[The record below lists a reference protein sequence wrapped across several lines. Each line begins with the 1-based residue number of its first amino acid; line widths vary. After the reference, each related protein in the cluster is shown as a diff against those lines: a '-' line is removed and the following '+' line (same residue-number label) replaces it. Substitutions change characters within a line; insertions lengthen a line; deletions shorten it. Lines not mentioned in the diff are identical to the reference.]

1 MSSDTKK
8 PDTKTDENTKAQS
21 PDDTPE
27 GESIFRKVFN
37 WLFPGYLR
45 EGLNTEIFVMVLFGI
60 IFIYFFLN
68 NYRFNNGKKGWLG
81 WMGLIVLILFYGTFA
96 TTLYYAYS
104 DMVKEGKKKDK
115 SYTNANIAIGTFV
128 TIVVMCYSLYAIPF
142 SMTNAGVIAKG
153 LLRVWNPFHDLFP
166 NVPTGETPKETSGG
180 GLDID
185 LNTLKTGYDNKGL
198 FWGNQ
203 GFLSNLGFYILSFP
217 LILANYFAGSWPF
230 NYYLIPTIAG
240 DGSSSGDSWTIHQN
254 IPDKNNL
261 LSWLIFIILFL
272 ITLPYRFLNWISYLI
287 TKKNFIYENFNP
299 IDWDVMKKAF
309 FTGEEGNSD
318 NKNIGDFISKIY
330 FGIDSKYINGKVFG
344 FWLNIYIMIMIVQVV
359 MGQLLFPS
367 MSGISTA
374 GNTAALVVFGL
385 IALGFIVQMI
395 RTRDKKRKMNFLNL
409 RTSGFK
415 AVPLNKIRETF
426 AETAKNTLP
435 GFPFLRAML
444 PKAEREKLTPEHQ
457 EAVETARQSLTKE
470 AFGQQQEIQM
480 GQPVQH
486 PQQQQ
491 QQYSQQQQQQY
502 SQQQQQQYSQ
512 QQQYPQQYSQQQQ
525 YPQKYS
531 QQQQYQQQYSQQQ
544 QYPQQ
549 YSQQQQYL
557 PMQQQQ
563 LQQMPPGASPSAPDP
578 GPMMKNIEKNAMN
591 AMENHENARNFN
603 KIVKGQHNAI
613 KSSKNRLEK
622 QVRENKAA
630 LDTKAQKLNENISK
644 GNNSI
649 EQHRNVHKSRAHYET
664 LMKQLKPVQE
674 HHKQL
679 NQLLDKS
686 QKRVAKTQKR
696 MLNKIKKHTDVT
708 ETYRAV

>member
-37 WLFPGYLR
+37 WLFPGYLS
-45 EGLNTEIFVMVLFGI
+45 EGLNTEIFVRVLFGI

-128 TIVVMCYSLYAIPF
+128 TIVVMCYSLYVIPF

-217 LILANYFAGSWPF
+217 LILANYFSGSWPF

-240 DGSSSGDSWTIHQN
+240 DGSSSGDSWKIHQN

-385 IALGFIVQMI
+385 ITLGFIVQMI

-444 PKAEREKLTPEHQ
+444 PKAEREKITPVTPEHQ
-457 EAVETARQSLTKE
+457 EAVKTARQSLTKE
-470 AFGQQQEIQM
+470 ALGQQQEIQM
-480 GQPVQH
+480 GQPVQQPVQQ
-486 PQQQQ
+486 PQQQPVQQPVQQPQ
-491 QQYSQQQQQQY
+491 QQPVQQPQQQPVQQPQQQPVQQP
-502 SQQQQQQYSQ
+502 QQQPRQQPHQQPQQQPHQQPHQQPQ
-512 QQQYPQQYSQQQQ
+512 QQPHQQPHQQPVQQPQQQPHQQPHQQPVQQPQQQPVQ
-525 YPQKYS
+525 QPQKQPHKQP
-531 QQQQYQQQYSQQQ
+531 QQQPQQQ
-544 QYPQQ
+544 PQ
-549 YSQQQQYL
+549 
-557 PMQQQQ
+557 
-563 LQQMPPGASPSAPDP
+563 
-578 GPMMKNIEKNAMN
+578 K
-591 AMENHENARNFN
+591 
-603 KIVKGQHNAI
+603 
-613 KSSKNRLEK
+613 
-622 QVRENKAA
+622 
-630 LDTKAQKLNENISK
+630 
-644 GNNSI
+644 
-649 EQHRNVHKSRAHYET
+649 QHRNNIEMFINHEPITK
-664 LMKQLKPVQE
+664 L
-674 HHKQL
+674 
-679 NQLLDKS
+679 
-686 QKRVAKTQKR
+686 
-696 MLNKIKKHTDVT
+696 
-708 ETYRAV
+708 

>member
-1 MSSDTKK
+1 
-8 PDTKTDENTKAQS
+8 
-21 PDDTPE
+21 
-27 GESIFRKVFN
+27 
-37 WLFPGYLR
+37 
-45 EGLNTEIFVMVLFGI
+45 
-60 IFIYFFLN
+60 
-68 NYRFNNGKKGWLG
+68 
-81 WMGLIVLILFYGTFA
+81 
-96 TTLYYAYS
+96 
-104 DMVKEGKKKDK
+104 
-115 SYTNANIAIGTFV
+115 
-128 TIVVMCYSLYAIPF
+128 
-142 SMTNAGVIAKG
+142 
-153 LLRVWNPFHDLFP
+153 
-166 NVPTGETPKETSGG
+166 
-180 GLDID
+180 
-185 LNTLKTGYDNKGL
+185 
-198 FWGNQ
+198 
-203 GFLSNLGFYILSFP
+203 
-217 LILANYFAGSWPF
+217 
-230 NYYLIPTIAG
+230 
-240 DGSSSGDSWTIHQN
+240 
-254 IPDKNNL
+254 
-261 LSWLIFIILFL
+261 
-272 ITLPYRFLNWISYLI
+272 LI

-367 MSGISTA
+367 ISGISTA

-444 PKAEREKLTPEHQ
+444 PKAEREKLTPVTPEHQ

-491 QQYSQQQQQQY
+491 QQYSQQQQQP
-502 SQQQQQQYSQ
+502 QQQQQQQ
-512 QQQYPQQYSQQQQ
+512 QQQYPQQ
-525 YPQKYS
+525 YS

-686 QKRVAKTQKR
+686 QKRVAKTQKK